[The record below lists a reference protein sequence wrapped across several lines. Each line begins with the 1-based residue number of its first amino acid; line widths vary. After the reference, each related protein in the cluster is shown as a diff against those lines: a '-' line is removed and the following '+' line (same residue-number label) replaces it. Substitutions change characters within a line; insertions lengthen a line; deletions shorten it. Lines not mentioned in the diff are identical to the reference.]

1 MKMSAVLFTHAPFSS
16 LKISKCR
23 PAIGRGCAHRNPFP
37 LFTQPCLHH
46 RTLKP
51 LSASLRPGET
61 ADQALERRVRES
73 ERVEE
78 RVAYISSID
87 EWQQELSK
95 AADRLI
101 VLEIHSEKVC
111 QTGDEDEAELQWK
124 EDQEAALEPC
134 KDLKHTFQR
143 IARDCPDVVFLAADA
158 DSDEGQIFCDEV
170 GVDVLPTVQFWRHG
184 KLLWQHCGVLQLE
197 QDLGEG
203 VLYFGDIAANNE
215 KASSYIQDIHS
226 RADFDNFIASSP
238 PEELVVVDF
247 SLTDAAPCV
256 HVFPAVLALARSFQG
271 GYASFARL
279 MGDENEELKQLMLE
293 LNVIQVPTFL
303 FYRGGKFVGRHVG
316 SSRGDLIGQIL
327 AQQSA
332 AGIQPPAP
340 QGGTPRRKT
349 TAKSPA

>member
-1 MKMSAVLFTHAPFSS
+1 MSATPSVHAPFNS

-23 PAIGRGCAHRNPFP
+23 SGNGVAHQKPFP
-37 LFTQPCLHH
+37 LFAQPSLHH
-46 RTLKP
+46 RSLKP
-51 LSASLRPGET
+51 LSASLRPGES
-61 ADQALERRVRES
+61 ADQTLQRRVRES
-73 ERVEE
+73 DRVEE
-78 RVAYISSID
+78 RVSYISSID

-95 AADRLI
+95 AADRLL
-101 VLEIHSEKVC
+101 VLEIHSEKIC
-111 QTGDEDEAELQWK
+111 QTGDKEEAELHWK
-124 EDQEAALEPC
+124 EDQEAALAPC
-134 KDLKHTFQR
+134 RDLKHAFQR

-158 DSDEGQIFCDEV
+158 DSDQGQILCDKV
-170 GVDVLPTVQFWRHG
+170 GADVVPTVQFWRHG
-184 KLLWQHCGVLQLE
+184 KLLWQHCGVLQAE

-203 VLYFGDIAANNE
+203 VLFFGDTAANNE
-215 KASSYIQDIHS
+215 KASSYVRDIHS
-226 RADFDNFIASSP
+226 RADFDNFMESSP
-238 PEELVVVDF
+238 PKELVVVDL
-247 SLTDAAPCV
+247 SLSDAAPCV

-293 LNVIQVPTFL
+293 FNVVQVPTFL
-303 FYRGGKFVGRHVG
+303 FYRGGKLVGRHVG

-340 QGGTPRRKT
+340 QGGTARRKV